1 VNKSTLSIHANQGKI
16 LHTGARPSAGSITTP
31 KSALA
36 RLNKPS
42 ITFGSEKY
50 GRSSSCNTEAQYI
63 LSQAQRASLP

>member
-1 VNKSTLSIHANQGKI
+1 V
-16 LHTGARPSAGSITTP
+16 ARPSAGSIATP

-50 GRSSSCNTEAQYI
+50 GRSSSYNPEAQYI
-63 LSQAQRASLP
+63 VSQAQSASSP

>member
-50 GRSSSCNTEAQYI
+50 GRSSSYNTEAQYI